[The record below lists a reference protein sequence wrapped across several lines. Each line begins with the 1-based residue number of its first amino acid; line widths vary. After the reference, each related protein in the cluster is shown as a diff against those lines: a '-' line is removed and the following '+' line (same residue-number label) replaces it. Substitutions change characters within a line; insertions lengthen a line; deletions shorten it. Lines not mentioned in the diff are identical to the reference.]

1 MFPNTFTQ
9 IVLRERPVADILPDT
24 FESKTKAFDEL
35 HVGQNQALVQVTYL
49 SLDPAMRGWI
59 RDTRSYLP
67 PVKIGEV
74 MRSGG
79 LGVVVSVG
87 EGSKFRKGDLVYG
100 MFGASA
106 RTLVLFPSLV
116 LMLCAGWTEYAVAN
130 DKSME
135 KISPPPGAT
144 SLDFLNTLG
153 MTGMTAYFGL
163 HHVGQLKA
171 GETLVVSGAA
181 GAVGSLV
188 CQLGK
193 KAGARVIGIAGT
205 PDKCSWLEG
214 DLGVDKALNY
224 KSPTFRQ
231 DFVEAVGYLDV
242 YFDNVGGEI
251 LELALSRLNRHAR
264 IVLCGGISAYNDPQ
278 PKGIKG
284 HLNIVS
290 QRAKMQGFV
299 VFDYAEQYAVAVKEI
314 AAGLADGSIKSKFH
328 IVEGLQ
334 NAPSALPMLYSGAN
348 VGKLV
353 VKVSDEPSIS
363 SKL

>member
-1 MFPNTFTQ
+1 MSPNTFSQ

-35 HVGQNQALVQVTYL
+35 HVGKSQALVQVTYI
-49 SLDPAMRGWI
+49 SLDPAMRGWL
-59 RDTRSYLP
+59 RDVRSYVP

-87 EGSKFRKGDLVYG
+87 EGSKFQKGDLVQG
-100 MFGASA
+100 RF
-106 RTLVLFPSLV
+106 
-116 LMLCAGWTEYAVAN
+116 GWTEYAVA
-130 DKSME
+130 DDESME
-135 KISPPPGAT
+135 KISPPSGTT

-163 HHVGQLKA
+163 HDVGQLKA

-181 GAVGSLV
+181 GAVGALV

-193 KAGARVIGIAGT
+193 QAGARVIGIAGT
-205 PDKCSWLEG
+205 SDKCAWLES

-224 KSPTFRQ
+224 KSATFRE
-231 DFVEAVGYLDV
+231 DFAKAVGYLDV
-242 YFDNVGGEI
+242 YFDNVGGDI
-251 LELALSRLNRHAR
+251 LELALSRLNQNAR

-278 PKGIKG
+278 PKGLKG
-284 HLNIVS
+284 YLTLIA
-290 QRAKMQGFV
+290 QRAKMQGFI
-299 VFDYAEQYAVAVKEI
+299 VFDYADQYPVAVKKI

-328 IVEGLQ
+328 IVEGLH
-334 NAPSALPMLYSGAN
+334 NAPSALPMLFSGAN

-353 VKVSDEPSIS
+353 VKVSDEPSMS

>member
-1 MFPNTFTQ
+1 MSPNTFKQ

-35 HVGQNQALVQVTYL
+35 HVGKSQALVQVTYI
-49 SLDPAMRGWI
+49 SLDPAMRGWL
-59 RDTRSYLP
+59 RDVRSYVP

-74 MRSGG
+74 MRSAGG

-87 EGSKFRKGDLVYG
+87 EGSKFQKGDLVQG
-100 MFGASA
+100 RF
-106 RTLVLFPSLV
+106 
-116 LMLCAGWTEYAVAN
+116 GWTEYAVA
-130 DKSME
+130 DDESME
-135 KISPPPGAT
+135 KISPPPGTT

-153 MTGMTAYFGL
+153 MTGMTAYFSYR
-163 HHVGQLKA
+163 VP
-171 GETLVVSGAA
+171 A
-181 GAVGSLV
+181 GAVGALV

-193 KAGARVIGIAGT
+193 QAGARVIGIAGT
-205 PDKCSWLEG
+205 SDKCAWLES

-224 KSPTFRQ
+224 KSPTFRE
-231 DFVEAVGYLDV
+231 DFAKAVGYLDV
-242 YFDNVGGEI
+242 YFDNVGGDI
-251 LELALSRLNRHAR
+251 LELALSRLNQHAR

-278 PKGIKG
+278 PKGLKG
-284 HLNIVS
+284 YLTLIA
-290 QRAKMQGFV
+290 QRAKMQGFI
-299 VFDYAEQYAVAVKEI
+299 VFDYADQYPVAVKKI

-334 NAPSALPMLYSGAN
+334 NAPSALPMLFSGAN

-353 VKVSDEPSIS
+353 VKVSDEPSMS

>member
-1 MFPNTFTQ
+1 MPPKTFSQ
-9 IVLRERPVADILPDT
+9 IVLRDRPDAHILPDT

-35 HVGQNQALVQVTYL
+35 HVGKGQALVQVTYL

-59 RDTRSYLP
+59 KDRRSYVP

-87 EGSKFRKGDLVYG
+87 EESKFKMGDLVSG
-100 MFGASA
+100 RF
-106 RTLVLFPSLV
+106 
-116 LMLCAGWTEYAVAN
+116 GWTEYAVAD

-135 KISPPPGAT
+135 KISPLPGST

-163 HHVGQLKA
+163 HDVGQLKA

-181 GAVGSLV
+181 GAVGALV

-193 KAGARVIGIAGT
+193 RAGARVIGIAGT
-205 PDKCSWLEG
+205 PVKCAWLEG

-224 KSPTFRQ
+224 KSPTFRE
-231 DFVEAVGYLDV
+231 DFSEAVGYLDV

-251 LELALSRLNRHAR
+251 LDLALSRLNQNAR
-264 IVLCGGISAYNDPQ
+264 VVLCGAISAYNDPK
-278 PKGIKG
+278 PKGLVG
-284 HLNIVS
+284 YLNLNL
-290 QRAKMQGFV
+290 QRAKMQGFIV
-299 VFDYAEQYAVAVKEI
+299 SDYAKQYPVAVKEI

-328 IVEGLQ
+328 IVDGFQ
-334 NAPSALPMLYSGAN
+334 NAPSALPMLFSGAN
-348 VGKLV
+348 AGKLV
-353 VKVSDEPSIS
+353 VKVSDEHSMSPT
-363 SKL
+363 L

>member
-1 MFPNTFTQ
+1 MSPRTFSQ

-24 FESKTKAFDEL
+24 FEPKTKAFDEL
-35 HVGQNQALVQVTYL
+35 HVGKSQALVQVTYL

-59 RDTRSYLP
+59 RDRRSYLP

-87 EGSKFRKGDLVYG
+87 EGSKFQKGDLVSG
-100 MFGASA
+100 GF
-106 RTLVLFPSLV
+106 
-116 LMLCAGWTEYAVAN
+116 GWTEYAVMD
-130 DKSME
+130 DKSMQ
-135 KISPPPGAT
+135 KISPPPGST

-163 HHVGQLKA
+163 HDVGQLKA

-181 GAVGSLV
+181 GAVGALV

-193 KAGARVIGIAGT
+193 RAGARVIGIAGT
-205 PDKCSWLEG
+205 ADKCAWLEG
-214 DLGVDKALNY
+214 ELGVDKALNY
-224 KSPTFRQ
+224 KSPTFRE
-231 DFVEAVGYLDV
+231 DFGKAVGYLDV

-251 LELALSRLNRHAR
+251 LELALSRLNQNAR
-264 IVLCGGISAYNDPQ
+264 IVLCGGISSYNDPQ
-278 PKGIKG
+278 PKGLTG
-284 HLNIVS
+284 YLNLIS
-290 QRAKMQGFV
+290 QRAKMQGFI
-299 VFDYAEQYAVAVKEI
+299 VFDYAKQYPVAVKEI

-328 IVEGLQ
+328 IVEGLH
-334 NAPSALPMLYSGAN
+334 NAPSALPMLFSGAN

-353 VKVSDEPSIS
+353 VKVSDEPSMS
-363 SKL
+363 PRL

>member
-1 MFPNTFTQ
+1 MPPNTFSQ

-35 HVGQNQALVQVTYL
+35 HVGKSQALVQVTYL

-59 RDTRSYLP
+59 RDKRSYLP

-87 EGSKFRKGDLVYG
+87 EGSKFQKGDVVSG
-100 MFGASA
+100 MF
-106 RTLVLFPSLV
+106 
-116 LMLCAGWTEYAVAN
+116 GWTEYAVMN
-130 DKSME
+130 DKSLE
-135 KISPPPGAT
+135 KISPPPGST
-144 SLDFLNTLG
+144 SMDFLNTLG

-163 HHVGQLKA
+163 YDVGQLKA

-181 GAVGSLV
+181 GAVGALV

-193 KAGARVIGIAGT
+193 RAGARVIGIAGT
-205 PDKCSWLEG
+205 ADKCAWLEG
-214 DLGVDKALNY
+214 DLGVDKALDY
-224 KSPTFRQ
+224 KSPTFRE
-231 DFVEAVGYLDV
+231 DFAKAFGYLDV

-251 LELALSRLNRHAR
+251 LELALSRLNQNAR
-264 IVLCGGISAYNDPQ
+264 IVLCGGISSYNDPQ
-278 PKGIKG
+278 PKGLKG
-284 HLNIVS
+284 YQMLIA
-290 QRAKMQGFV
+290 QRAKMQGFI
-299 VFDYAEQYAVAVKEI
+299 VFDYAKQYPVAVKEI

-334 NAPSALPMLYSGAN
+334 NAPSALPMLFSGAN

-353 VKVSDEPSIS
+353 VKVSDEPSMS
-363 SKL
+363 PKL